1 MRCSSGHG
9 SLFFAVWSNAN
20 TAPGFEE
27 ILQIV
32 FADSDRTVPKPVSDE
47 KPTMDELANRIVV
60 QP

>member
-1 MRCSSGHG
+1 
-9 SLFFAVWSNAN
+9 VWSNAN